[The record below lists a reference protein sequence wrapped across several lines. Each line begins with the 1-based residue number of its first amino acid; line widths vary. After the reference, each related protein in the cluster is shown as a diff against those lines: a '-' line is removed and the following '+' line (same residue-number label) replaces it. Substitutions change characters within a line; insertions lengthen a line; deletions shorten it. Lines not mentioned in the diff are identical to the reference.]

1 MESILIYFIAGIF
14 GLAILAKLTGK
25 TKATFDNAGYSHYFM
40 YGLAL
45 AELVL
50 TIGLFTHYALYAII
64 GLLVIMLGAIV
75 TLFRQ
80 KAKPQQYILSLV
92 AIGSLLTL
100 YWLQHS
106 SMIQIK

>member
-1 MESILIYFIAGIF
+1 MESILIYIITGIF

-25 TKATFDNAGYSHYFM
+25 TKATFEKVGYSHYFM
-40 YGLAL
+40 YALAL

-50 TIGLFTHYALYAII
+50 TIGLFTDYSLYSII

-80 KAKPQQYILSLV
+80 KAKPQQYILSIVTICL
-92 AIGSLLTL
+92 LLTL
-100 YWLQHS
+100 CWLHYS
-106 SMIQIK
+106 LII